1 MILNML
7 DISFIFKYLLVQI
20 PDTSK
25 VKAQKLQ
32 FSKYKFKHQKESS
45 ILNPESSPTLKGLD
59 WLDSAVKHNFQ
70 EILSSLSDKNH
81 VPQEIIGNENDM
93 GGD

>member
-1 MILNML
+1 M
-7 DISFIFKYLLVQI
+7 LVQI

-59 WLDSAVKHNFQ
+59 WLDSTDTHNFQ
-70 EILSSLSDKNH
+70 ETLPSLPDENH
-81 VPQEIIGNENDM
+81 VRQEMIDNENDM
-93 GGD
+93 GRD